1 MIVKKALY
9 VVVTLIIIS
18 SVTWNIHIAEADT
31 NVYDSFHGE
40 QPPETEG
47 SVNDGEASTNET
59 RSTGVIIGQLFLYT
73 LLILLL
79 IYGLIRFLS
88 LKQSKFQPNQVVKML
103 GGTSLGN
110 NKSLQLIKVGGKVY
124 LIGVAD
130 QVNLIKEVTDAKE
143 LQTIESD
150 LEASK
155 QLPFTEGM
163 LDFYSSKV
171 SQWFGAKGKNHDF
184 KEMFQQSLRKQKERQ
199 DELTGTLKQE
209 QDKEE
214 KL

>member
-1 MIVKKALY
+1 MLRL
-9 VVVTLIIIS
+9 T
-18 SVTWNIHIAEADT
+18 T

-40 QPPETEG
+40 QTPDSEE
-47 SVNDGEASTNET
+47 SQDEIMSSLNDG

-79 IYGLIRFLS
+79 IYGLIKFLS

-130 QVNLIKEVTDAKE
+130 QVNLIKEVTDTEE
-143 LQTIESD
+143 LHVIESD

-155 QLPFTEGM
+155 QLPFSEGM
-163 LDFYSSKV
+163 LDFYKSTV
-171 SQWFGAKGKNHDF
+171 SQWLGAKGKNHDF
-184 KEMFQQSLRKQKERQ
+184 KEMFQQSLRRQKEKQ

-214 KL
+214 KLK